1 MMNRYG
7 VERGSYIWGR
17 SVHNVRIERLWR
29 DVTQAFGLK
38 WYNFF
43 FDLEAEAG
51 LLPDNDTHIWLL
63 HVLFLAAIDQDAAE
77 WAEGWNHHKV
87 SFDGEERER
96 SPKDMFFF
104 GALQQGLRGPRDGI
118 DEAIQNLH
126 HYGIDW
132 DDLADEAIM
141 RHHNH
146 HNPDEM
152 LPIDHPHTNQP
163 SHLSLIELENFSEY
177 QSRNMAT
184 RKILWMRALDLML
197 SIV

>member
-1 MMNRYG
+1 
-7 VERGSYIWGR
+7 
-17 SVHNVRIERLWR
+17 
-29 DVTQAFGLK
+29 
-38 WYNFF
+38 
-43 FDLEAEAG
+43 
-51 LLPDNDTHIWLL
+51 
-63 HVLFLAAIDQDAAE
+63 
-77 WAEGWNHHKV
+77 
-87 SFDGEERER
+87 
-96 SPKDMFFF
+96 MFFF
-104 GALQQGLRGPRDGI
+104 EALQQGLCGPHDGI

-141 RHHNH
+141 HHYNH

-163 SHLSLIELENFSEY
+163 SHLFLIEVPAFECPFETFKRTFDDQLENFSGGLLSMPEY